1 MRLGVISDTHG
12 RVHTRVLELFA
23 GVERILHAGD
33 VGNDDVLALLETVAP
48 VTAVRGNTD
57 HFPGALRLP
66 EEARVDID
74 GCRILVVHDRSR
86 WLAGHDEAERG
97 ALDVLVTG
105 HTHLAVAESFGGL
118 LELNP
123 GSASGAGSGRLPT
136 VAFLEVIDGR
146 PQARIIPLWE
156 AGSG

>member
-12 RVHTRVLELFA
+12 SVHTRVLELFA

-33 VGNDDVLALLETVAP
+33 VGSEDVLAMLETVAP

-57 HFPGALRLP
+57 HYPGASRLL

-74 GCRILVVHDRSR
+74 GLHIVVVHDGPR
-86 WLAGHDEAERG
+86 WLAGRDEAERD

-123 GSASGAGSGRLPT
+123 GSASGAGSGRVPT
-136 VAFLEVIDGR
+136 VAFLEVTGGR

>member
-57 HFPGALRLP
+57 HYPGASRLHD
-66 EEARVDID
+66 EARVDIE
-74 GCRILVVHDRSR
+74 GFRILVVHDGSR

-105 HTHLAVAESFGGL
+105 HTHLPTAESFGGL

-123 GSASGAGSGRLPT
+123 GSASGAGSGRVPT
-136 VAFLEVIDGR
+136 VAFLDLTGGR
-146 PQARIIPLWE
+146 PQARIVPLWE
-156 AGSG
+156 AT

>member
-33 VGNDDVLALLETVAP
+33 VGSDDVLAMLETVAP

-57 HFPGALRLP
+57 HYPGALRLP

-74 GCRILVVHDRSR
+74 GIRILIVHDGSR
-86 WLAGHDEAERG
+86 WLAEQDEAQR
-97 ALDVLVTG
+97 AVLDVLVSG
-105 HTHLAVAESFGGL
+105 HTHLPTAETFAGL
-118 LELNP
+118 LQLNP
-123 GSASGAGSGRLPT
+123 GSAGGAGSGRVPT
-136 VAFLEVIDGR
+136 VAFLEVTGGR
-146 PQARIIPLWE
+146 PQARIMPLWE
-156 AGSG
+156 AGSE